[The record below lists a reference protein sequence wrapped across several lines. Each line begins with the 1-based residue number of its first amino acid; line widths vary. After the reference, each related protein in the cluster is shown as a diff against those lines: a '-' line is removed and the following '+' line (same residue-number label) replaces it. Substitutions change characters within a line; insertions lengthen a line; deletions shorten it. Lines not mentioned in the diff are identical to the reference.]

1 MRKSRWWLYYPV
13 LLGFTAFVLL
23 DTFVIPRRYG
33 SAEVS
38 ADSAAEPV
46 STAAVTQTENS
57 YEDEHLRV
65 ELQEYRVE
73 DTTVYVA
80 DITVLSGSGLQTA
93 LAEDTYGRNI
103 TETTSSIAA
112 AHQAVVAVN
121 GDYYGARNTGY
132 VIRNGTLYRAQAGT
146 DRQDLVIGSDGSFSF
161 VQESEVTAQELLG
174 SGAQQVFSFGPALV
188 RNGSVCV
195 TTGAEVG
202 QSMQSNPR
210 TAVGILGK
218 DHYVLVVSDG
228 RTAESAGLSLYE
240 LAGFLQS
247 LGVQQGYNLDGGG
260 SSTMVFCGRV
270 VNQPTTTGNSI
281 KERRVSDIVYFG

>member
-38 ADSAAEPV
+38 ADSAVEPV

-112 AHQAVVAVN
+112 AHQAVIAVN

-146 DRQDLVIGSDGSFSF
+146 DRQDLVIDSDGAFSF

-210 TAVGILGK
+210 TAVGILGEG
-218 DHYVLVVSDG
+218 HYVLVVSDG

-240 LAGFLQS
+240 LAAFLQS

-281 KERRVSDIVYFG
+281 KERKVSDIVYFG

>member
-112 AHQAVVAVN
+112 AHQAVIAVN

-146 DRQDLVIGSDGSFSF
+146 DRQDLVIDSDGSFSF

-202 QSMQSNPR
+202 RSMQSNPR

>member
-23 DTFVIPRRYG
+23 DTFVIPHRYG
-33 SAEVS
+33 SAETS
-38 ADSAAEPV
+38 ADSAAESV
-46 STAAVTQTENS
+46 TTAAVTQTENS

-112 AHQAVVAVN
+112 AHQAVIAVN

-132 VIRNGTLYRAQAGT
+132 VIRNGTCIGRRRGQT
-146 DRQDLVIGSDGSFSF
+146 DRIW
-161 VQESEVTAQELLG
+161 
-174 SGAQQVFSFGPALV
+174 
-188 RNGSVCV
+188 
-195 TTGAEVG
+195 
-202 QSMQSNPR
+202 
-210 TAVGILGK
+210 
-218 DHYVLVVSDG
+218 
-228 RTAESAGLSLYE
+228 
-240 LAGFLQS
+240 
-247 LGVQQGYNLDGGG
+247 
-260 SSTMVFCGRV
+260 
-270 VNQPTTTGNSI
+270 
-281 KERRVSDIVYFG
+281 